1 MDMKYRV
8 NSMFWLYYG
17 YKYAILPNSNK
28 PNGINTGQMF
38 VHNPYQE
45 LPGDYPSP
53 Q

>member
-1 MDMKYRV
+1 MDTNMPPSLNRIDQMGFY
-8 NSMFWLYYG
+8 
-17 YKYAILPNSNK
+17 
-28 PNGINTGQMF
+28 TGQMF